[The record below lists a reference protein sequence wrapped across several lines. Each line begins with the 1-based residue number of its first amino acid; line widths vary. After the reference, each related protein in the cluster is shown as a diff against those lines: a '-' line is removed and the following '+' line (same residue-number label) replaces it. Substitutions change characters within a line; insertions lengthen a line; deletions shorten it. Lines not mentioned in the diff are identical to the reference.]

1 MNTKYLKILASLF
14 IAMLS
19 ACGGC
24 SISDSDDVFV
34 SLDATVDYDI
44 AKTLPGT
51 PGLARTGS
59 AIGTETDVSVWTY
72 SSIISS
78 KFAIANTPR
87 SRVPA
92 NLLKPLFGQY
102 Y

>member
-14 IAMLS
+14 IVMLS

-24 SISDSDDVFV
+24 SISDSDDAFV
-34 SLDATVDYDI
+34 TLDATVDYDI
-44 AKTLPGT
+44 AMTLFGT
-51 PGLARTGS
+51 PGVARTGS
-59 AIGTETDVSVWTY
+59 ATGTETDGDAWTY

-78 KFAIANTPR
+78 KFALANSSR

-92 NLLKPLFGQY
+92 NLLQPLLVQ
-102 Y
+102 